1 MHAAASRGHFD
12 VCRVILDHVG
22 YKNPR
27 DNLGNTPLHA
37 AALWGHVE
45 VYELILANV
54 EDKNPKN
61 IRGQTPKEFRL
72 LFESTK

>member
-1 MHAAASRGHFD
+1 M
-12 VCRVILDHVG
+12 G

-45 VYELILANV
+45 VFELILANV
-54 EDKNPKN
+54 EEKNPSN
-61 IRGQTPKEFRL
+61 NRGQTPKDFRL
-72 LFESTK
+72 LFESTKQ